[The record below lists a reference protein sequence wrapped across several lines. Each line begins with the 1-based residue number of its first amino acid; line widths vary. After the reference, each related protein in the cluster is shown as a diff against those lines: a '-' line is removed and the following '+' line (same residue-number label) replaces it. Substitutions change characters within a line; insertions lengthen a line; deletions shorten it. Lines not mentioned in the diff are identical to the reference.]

1 MAKWD
6 NPQVLFFFFFLQ
18 LNIVLTEVGDV
29 VSSRLQN
36 GVTIP
41 RILIKQTWTFHTNT
55 SMHSNSFKDTW
66 LFISS
71 HLHVTFLRIGI
82 FVKQITWHSC
92 NWMDLASLLNSFV
105 PLSILETLCCHLTLL
120 TELGVFCH
128 EQWPWDTFHCMLHS
142 CMWQIFVVSKEV
154 SRVHPIFSFYSPLA
168 DCVLIDK

>member
-1 MAKWD
+1 MRQ
-6 NPQVLFFFFFLQ
+6 PSSLVFLFFFATQYSAHRSWGCRVFQIAKWCDNSTDIDKADMNFSHKHFNAFKLLQ
-18 LNIVLTEVGDV
+18 RHLAFHIISFTCYIFENRHICQADNI
-29 VSSRLQN
+29 
-36 GVTIP
+36 
-41 RILIKQTWTFHTNT
+41 
-55 SMHSNSFKDTW
+55 
-66 LFISS
+66 
-71 HLHVTFLRIGI
+71 
-82 FVKQITWHSC
+82 WHSC

-128 EQWPWDTFHCMLHS
+128 EQWPWDTVHCMLHS